1 MALQGC
7 GDTPDSVKSPR
18 WVIHSLSALA
28 RQLSRWYVIAPVMIG
43 LGIAAGV
50 LAFLYLTPGKPQI
63 GVIQVPY
70 TVINDRSAFAIE
82 RYLDYARRDDSIK
95 AVVISLSSP
104 GGGAAASERLY
115 NETRRLRDEKPVVL
129 VMGNLVASG
138 GYMMSMGA
146 SYSYV
151 QTASLV
157 GNVGVI
163 FTADP
168 LVPELPEEDLVFSS
182 PRKLDG
188 GTRREWIEAVD
199 ILKEAF
205 VQTVVSERGDRLRIS
220 GEELGEARLYTG
232 LVAVRLGLADE
243 LGSYSDAVEKAAAL
257 AGISS
262 YEFVDVNLEVLRE
275 LAGALDFVLP
285 NDGEDES
292 LLSGLSVLSGVA
304 GDGEGQLSGG
314 ETEGALEGLRTL
326 RDLML
331 DQGLGAEE
339 EDPLPGFPID
349 IHRPDFYY
357 LYVGNDP

>member
-1 MALQGC
+1 MLNIL
-7 GDTPDSVKSPR
+7 PFF
-18 WVIHSLSALA
+18 A
-28 RQLSRWYVIAPVMIG
+28 RVATRWYVIAPAMAG
-43 LGIAAGV
+43 LGIAAGI
-50 LAFLYLTPGKPQI
+50 LAFVYLTPGKPQI

-70 TVINDRSAFAIE
+70 TVINDGSAFAITQ
-82 RYLDYARRDDSIK
+82 YLDYARRDDSIR
-95 AVVISLSSP
+95 AVVINLSSP
-104 GGGAAASERLY
+104 GGSAAASERLY
-115 NETRRLRDEKPVVL
+115 NETRRLREEKPVVL

-146 SYSYV
+146 SYTYA

-163 FTADP
+163 LTADSIA
-168 LVPELPEEDLVFSS
+168 PELPEEDLIFSS

-188 GTRREWIEAVD
+188 GTRREWIASVD

-220 GEELGEARLYTG
+220 GEELGEARLYPG

-243 LGSYSDAVEKAAAL
+243 LGSYSDGVQKAADL

-262 YEFVDVNLEVLRE
+262 YDFVDVNLEVLRE
-275 LAGALDFVLP
+275 FTEALDFALPEDGEDGSLMSTLSVLAGIPGDGEEQLSGSEAEGALD
-285 NDGEDES
+285 
-292 LLSGLSVLSGVA
+292 
-304 GDGEGQLSGG
+304 
-314 ETEGALEGLRTL
+314 GLRTL

-331 DQGLGAEE
+331 DQGLGSDE

-357 LYVGNDP
+357 LYVGNEP

>member
-1 MALQGC
+1 M
-7 GDTPDSVKSPR
+7 
-18 WVIHSLSALA
+18 
-28 RQLSRWYVIAPVMIG
+28 IAPVMVA
-43 LGIAAGV
+43 LGIAAGA
-50 LAFLYLTPGKPQI
+50 LAFVYLTPGKPSI
-63 GVIQVPY
+63 GVIEVPY
-70 TVINDRSAFAIE
+70 TVINDRSAYAIGQ
-82 RYLDYARRDDSIK
+82 YLDYARRDDSIK
-95 AVVISLSSP
+95 AVVINLSSP

-115 NETRRLRDEKPVVL
+115 NETRRLREEKPVVL

-146 SYSYV
+146 SYTYA

-163 FTADP
+163 YTGAP
-168 LVPELPEEDLVFSS
+168 PVIPELPGEDLVFSS

-188 GTRREWIEAVD
+188 GTRREWIGAVD

-220 GEELGEARLYTG
+220 GDELGEARLYPG

-243 LGSYSDAVEKAAAL
+243 LGSYSDAVRKAADL

-262 YEFVDVNLEVLRE
+262 YDFVDVNLEVLRE
-275 LAGALDFVLP
+275 FTEALDFVLP
-285 NDGEDES
+285 DDDEDGS
-292 LLSGLSVLSGVA
+292 VISALSILSGVPGNR
-304 GDGEGQLSGG
+304 GDQLSGG
-314 ETEGALEGLRTL
+314 EPDGALEGLRTL
-326 RDLML
+326 RNLML